1 MFAWYDLWTLYRHR
15 AEAQCLDTTLALTR
29 GSPVGAWSMLEHL
42 RLDRGITT
50 CVRRSSD
57 GAVPLIGQIRYAAG
71 LPNARVAFVLPA
83 RGAEVEN
90 LPALLDRLAQHAG
103 ENGSHAL
110 LAEVEESSPVFE
122 ALRRA
127 GFNVFT
133 WQRVWRF
140 YEPRHDPDAPAI
152 AWELSSE
159 LDHLSVRNLFHT
171 LLPPLAQ
178 SAEPLPENLA
188 EGWVYTQQQE
198 LLGYA
203 APVYGPRG
211 IVVQPLLHPAVEDV
225 PALLRGLISALPLQ
239 LGRPVYIVV
248 RAYQSW
254 LEKAL
259 ENLGAE
265 SGERQAVLVRHLT
278 AMARKPV
285 FASRNNAL
293 EKHQPAM
300 LGAPG
305 TETPLPLVQHKIEE
319 RLN

>member
-1 MFAWYDLWTLYRHR
+1 MRDGNT
-15 AEAQCLDTTLALTR
+15 
-29 GSPVGAWSMLEHL
+29 GL
-42 RLDRGITT
+42 R
-50 CVRRSSD
+50 S
-57 GAVPLIGQIRYAAG
+57 
-71 LPNARVAFVLPA
+71 ARLAFVLPV
-83 RGAEVEN
+83 RGAEVAS
-90 LPALLDRLAQHAG
+90 LTALLEDLARHAG
-103 ENGSHAL
+103 ANGSTAL
-110 LAEVEESSPVFE
+110 LAEVGESSPVFE

-127 GFNVFT
+127 GFSVFT
-133 WQRVWRF
+133 WQHIWRF
-140 YEPRHDPDAPAI
+140 GAPRHDLTAPAI
-152 AWELSSE
+152 PWELSSE
-159 LDHLSVRNLFHT
+159 LDHLAVRNLIHT

-178 SAEPLPENLA
+178 SADPLPETLT

-198 LLGYA
+198 VLGYA
-203 APVYGPRG
+203 APVYGARG

-265 SGERQAVLVRHLT
+265 SGERQAVLVKHLT
-278 AMARKPV
+278 SLQRKPV
-285 FASRNNAL
+285 FATRNNAL

-300 LGAPG
+300 LGVPG